1 MPPSDTNTPSE
12 LHRFGTTAR
21 WSEACTFNGLVFLS
35 GQLADDCSQPFD
47 SQLAQTLAAIE
58 HALALAGSNKGRLLQ
73 VTIFMKDLAHMAH
86 LNAVWDAWLPP
97 GCAPGRATV
106 QANMVN
112 PQCLV
117 EMTVI
122 AARA

>member
-1 MPPSDTNTPSE
+1 MTQLEPS
-12 LHRFGTTAR
+12 LQRFGTTPR

-35 GQLADDCSQPFD
+35 GQLADDCTQPFEG
-47 SQLAQTLAAIE
+47 QLSQTLAAIE
-58 HALALAGSNKGRLLQ
+58 HALALAGSDKSRLLQ
-73 VTIFMKDLAHMAH
+73 VTIFMKDLAFMPQ
-86 LNAVWDAWLPP
+86 LNAVWDAWVPP

-117 EMTVI
+117 EMTVT
-122 AARA
+122 AAKA